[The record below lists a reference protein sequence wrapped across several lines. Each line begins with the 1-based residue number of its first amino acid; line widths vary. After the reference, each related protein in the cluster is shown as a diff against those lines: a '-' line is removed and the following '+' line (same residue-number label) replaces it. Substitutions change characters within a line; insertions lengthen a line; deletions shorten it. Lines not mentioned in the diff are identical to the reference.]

1 MDSFF
6 SFIIPNPKKV
16 SYLFNLLCRIYLDSP
31 YLCATFLLNLIQKVF
46 NQKNQVLKYNNNYN
60 NNANINL
67 FYEGEKELFSYL

>member
-16 SYLFNLLCRIYLDSP
+16 SYLNLLCRIYLDSP
-31 YLCATFLLNLIQKVF
+31 YLWATFLLNLIQKVF

-60 NNANINL
+60 NNPNINL
-67 FYEGEKELFSYL
+67 FYEREKDLFSYL